1 MKELERTE
9 QRGITKERRE
19 KGIKKAVGQVL
30 FLKQNP
36 KFFQFYP
43 MKTREPN
50 AGVKAYQPK
59 ETEEAHLTVIL
70 HRHTSQKYGKSS
82 CPS

>member
-1 MKELERTE
+1 LILIYTLPDSPKAPNPHTNRKRRKPWTMKELERTE

-36 KFFQFYP
+36 SP
-43 MKTREPN
+43 
-50 AGVKAYQPK
+50 
-59 ETEEAHLTVIL
+59 
-70 HRHTSQKYGKSS
+70 SS
-82 CPS
+82 FTQ